1 MKDEYL
7 KTGHQYIPSAIIGT
21 KHLDQLNN
29 LPDVSSI
36 QYQQDLL
43 DSFDT
48 LLEAMILIIVILVL
62 GAIILGGVI
71 LYNLGV
77 LSYLER
83 YYEFSTL
90 KVLGFKDR
98 QIQKILVQ
106 QNLWLSIIGII
117 LGLPVG
123 YLLIEY
129 MIATVQDSMD
139 VIIFIS
145 TFSYIY
151 AILGTLIISWVI
163 SKVISMR
170 IKHIDMVS
178 SLKAND

>member
-1 MKDEYL
+1 
-7 KTGHQYIPSAIIGT
+7 
-21 KHLDQLNN
+21 
-29 LPDVSSI
+29 
-36 QYQQDLL
+36 
-43 DSFDT
+43 
-48 LLEAMILIIVILVL
+48 MILIIIILVL

-90 KVLGFKDR
+90 KVLGFKDT

-106 QNLWLSIIGII
+106 QNIWLSMIGIL

-129 MIATVQDSMD
+129 MISTIQDTMD
-139 VIIFIS
+139 VINFIALP
-145 TFSYIY
+145 SYLY
-151 AILGTLIISWVI
+151 AILGTLVISWVI
-163 SKVISMR
+163 SK
-170 IKHIDMVS
+170 
-178 SLKAND
+178 

>member
-1 MKDEYL
+1 
-7 KTGHQYIPSAIIGT
+7 
-21 KHLDQLNN
+21 
-29 LPDVSSI
+29 
-36 QYQQDLL
+36 
-43 DSFDT
+43 
-48 LLEAMILIIVILVL
+48 MILIIIILVL

-90 KVLGFKDR
+90 KVLGFKDT

-106 QNLWLSIIGII
+106 QNIWLSMIGIL

-129 MIATVQDSMD
+129 MISTIQDTMD
-139 VIIFIS
+139 VINFFTFLLICNFRH
-145 TFSYIY
+145 FSYF
-151 AILGTLIISWVI
+151 WVI
-163 SKVISMR
+163 SKIISLR

>member
-1 MKDEYL
+1 MKEEYL
-7 KTGHQYIPSAIIGT
+7 QTGHQYYPTAIIGSKNQDCLT
-21 KHLDQLNN
+21 N
-29 LPDVSSI
+29 LTNISSI

-43 DSFDT
+43 ESFDV
-48 LLEAMILIIVILVL
+48 LLEAMILIIIILV
-62 GAIILGGVI
+62 LGGVI

-90 KVLGFKDR
+90 KVLGFKDT

-106 QNLWLSIIGII
+106 QNIWLSMIGIL

-129 MIATVQDSMD
+129 MISTIQDTMD
-139 VIIFIS
+139 VINFIALP
-145 TFSYIY
+145 SYLY
-151 AILGTLIISWVI
+151 AILGTLVISWVI
-163 SKVISMR
+163 SKIISLR

>member
-1 MKDEYL
+1 MLDKSNKYFFN
-7 KTGHQYIPSAIIGT
+7 PVSAGLIRKFWCFIRGN
-21 KHLDQLNN
+21 DPNYYY
-29 LPDVSSI
+29 SSFRCN
-36 QYQQDLL
+36 Y
-43 DSFDT
+43 F
-48 LLEAMILIIVILVL
+48 
-62 GAIILGGVI
+62 LGGVI

-90 KVLGFKDR
+90 KVLGFKDT

-106 QNLWLSIIGII
+106 QNIWLSMIGIL

-129 MIATVQDSMD
+129 MISTIQDTMD
-139 VIIFIS
+139 VINFIALP
-145 TFSYIY
+145 SYLY
-151 AILGTLIISWVI
+151 AILGTLVISWVI
-163 SKVISMR
+163 SKIISLR

>member
-1 MKDEYL
+1 MKEEYL
-7 KTGHQYIPSAIIGT
+7 QTGHQYYPTAIIGSKNQDCLT
-21 KHLDQLNN
+21 N
-29 LPDVSSI
+29 LTNIFLI

-43 DSFDT
+43 ESFDV
-48 LLEAMILIIVILVL
+48 LLEAMILIIIILVL
-62 GAIILGGVI
+62 GAIILG
-71 LYNLGV
+71 NLGV

-83 YYEFSTL
+83 YYEFSTS
-90 KVLGFKDR
+90 KVLGFKDT

-106 QNLWLSIIGII
+106 QNIWLSMIGIL

-129 MIATVQDSMD
+129 MISTIQDTMD
-139 VIIFIS
+139 VVNFIALP
-145 TFSYIY
+145 SYLY
-151 AILGTLIISWVI
+151 AILGTLVISWVI
-163 SKVISMR
+163 SKIISLR